1 MTLENCLDLIQ
12 VYEDQGPGFFVK
24 HGVKV
29 GATRRFVRDIDPR
42 VKRRKEAT
50 CNESAHLV

>member
-29 GATRRFVRDIDPR
+29 GATRRFVRDIGPR